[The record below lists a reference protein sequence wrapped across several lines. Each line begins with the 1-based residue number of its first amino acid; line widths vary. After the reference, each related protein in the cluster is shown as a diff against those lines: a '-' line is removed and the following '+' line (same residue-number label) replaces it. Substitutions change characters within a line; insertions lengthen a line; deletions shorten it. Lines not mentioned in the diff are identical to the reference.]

1 MESDGIEEAFEGH
14 LRVLITAAGQLGER
28 MARAREQAQ
37 RRAQAVS
44 EQEARELAS
53 RLEAEKRAARL
64 ELANVYQSSW
74 WDNARPDDVARTYR
88 LATAWEREDTEAGQA
103 ASRIRDEL
111 RTRYGID
118 AQNTGAAPDDV
129 DRELRAW
136 ADREGHAAGAEHEKR
151 QQEAEAAQLM
161 TLAAREEAAAAHAR
175 EAAQYEPDAGDRI
188 GAAAAAE
195 RHEARA
201 EAAREQ
207 GTDAYD
213 SAERR
218 QATADE
224 LRTGGLDPALV
235 ETRMTADV
243 SQGRPA
249 TDAVKDAGRRGA
261 PKARRRRSPARTAE
275 APRGNLS
282 R

>member
-14 LRVLITAAGQLGER
+14 LRVLVTAAAQLGER

-53 RLEAEKRAARL
+53 RFEAEKRAARV
-64 ELANVYQSSW
+64 ELANVHQSRW
-74 WDNARPDDVARTYR
+74 WDNARPKDVAHTYR
-88 LATAWEREDTEAGQA
+88 LATAWEREDAEAAQA
-103 ASRIRDEL
+103 AARIRDEL
-111 RTRYGID
+111 RTRYGVD
-118 AQNTGAAPDDV
+118 AQSTGAAPDDV

-136 ADREGHAAGAEHEKR
+136 AAREGEAVGAEHDKR

-161 TLAAREEAAAAHAR
+161 TLAAREEAVGARAR
-175 EAAQYEPDAGDRI
+175 EATQYEPDAGDRI

-201 EAAREQ
+201 EAAREP
-207 GTDAYD
+207 GEDAYD

-218 QATADE
+218 RAAADE
-224 LRTGGLDPALV
+224 LTAKGLDPDLV
-235 ETRMTADV
+235 KTKMTADV

-249 TDAVKDAGRRGA
+249 TDAVKDIGRRSAQTTWRRHAAGR
-261 PKARRRRSPARTAE
+261 SVE
-275 APRGNLS
+275 AQRINLG